1 MNVIQNAYNLEN
13 YFRVRERANKQ
24 NKNKT
29 GKKSKKILIVFQMPF
44 HSHLNLVIRY
54 FQDAGINILR

>member
-1 MNVIQNAYNLEN
+1 MLTIWRTTFVCE
-13 YFRVRERANKQ
+13 REQ
-24 NKNKT
+24 INKT
-29 GKKSKKILIVFQMPF
+29 GKKSKKILIVLQMPF

>member
-1 MNVIQNAYNLEN
+1 MIQNAYNLEN

-29 GKKSKKILIVFQMPF
+29 GKKSKKKKIVFQMPF

-54 FQDAGINILR
+54 FQDAGINIVR